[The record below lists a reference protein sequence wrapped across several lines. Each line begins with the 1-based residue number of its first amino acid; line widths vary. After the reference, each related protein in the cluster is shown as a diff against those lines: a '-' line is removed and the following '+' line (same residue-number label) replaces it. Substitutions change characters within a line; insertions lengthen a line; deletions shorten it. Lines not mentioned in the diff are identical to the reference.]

1 MPSKP
6 PMARFLRSSP
16 VLCALTALPIALVVA
31 LARPTA
37 AQERARREA
46 DRALATFTP
55 SELRQLAPLLDS
67 GVVSLVEW
75 GYGGE
80 LPAVVIACRVNA
92 PPATVAQVI
101 GDPAHYPDF
110 MAALDEVN
118 VTGETNEAGLHAISY
133 SWAWQASVFT
143 LRGDNTMDLY
153 APPDGEPERGY
164 RFVVRSTGG
173 DLGVGRTVW
182 RVLPDGSGSLI
193 MSSSRMDLRDAN
205 YIARSLAAASSSV
218 NRSINVALAFSMV
231 LRTRAE
237 AERRSGTT
245 RTPFA
250 SASGDPARPTFD
262 PTSIEAMLMRG
273 DLLWVESTDGT
284 DQGRVVALSRLPQ
297 TADRVRGAILDPG
310 GFTNGMLAGAHAT
323 ILEAGPEGTRF
334 SWGIDLPLVGT
345 SGEMR
350 MSERPDGVLCLDAT
364 SGALEGAAWRF
375 ALTPR
380 DYGTLVTAWGTF
392 DLASG
397 LWLID
402 VVQGADPSFRPG
414 LSASAELMMV
424 RGLRYRL
431 AR

>member
-1 MPSKP
+1 MLTR
-6 PMARFLRSSP
+6 RFALG
-16 VLCALTALPIALVVA
+16 VLASLLVPLGA
-31 LARPTA
+31 S
-37 AQERARREA
+37 AQSATPREA

-55 SELRQLAPLLDS
+55 AELRQLGPLLDT

-75 GYGGE
+75 AYGTE

-92 PPATVAQVI
+92 PPSVVANVI

-110 MAALDEVN
+110 MPALDAVS
-118 VTGETNEAGLHAISY
+118 VTSDASSEGVRSLSY
-133 SWAWQASVFT
+133 GWAWEASIFT
-143 LRGDNTMDLY
+143 LRGDNTMEIY
-153 APPDGEPERGY
+153 TPPTDQPERGY

-182 RVLPDGSGSLI
+182 RVLPDGAGSLI

-237 AERRSGTT
+237 AERVSGHP
-245 RTPFA
+245 RAHLATPT
-250 SASGDPARPTFD
+250 GDPPRPLID
-262 PTSIEAMLMRG
+262 PTAIEAMLMRG

-284 DQGRVVALSRLPQ
+284 DQGRVVAMSRLPQ
-297 TADRVRGAILDPG
+297 SPDRVRSAILDPG
-310 GFTNGMLAGAHAT
+310 GFTEGLLQGAHAN
-323 ILEAGPEGTRF
+323 ILEATSEGTRF
-334 SWGIDLPLVGT
+334 AWGIDLPLVGT

-350 MSERPDGVLCLDAT
+350 MSERDSGILCLDAT
-364 SGALEGAAWRF
+364 EGALEGAAWRF
-375 ALTPR
+375 ELTPR
-380 DYGTLVTAWGTF
+380 DYGTLVMGWGTF
-392 DLASG
+392 DLGTG
-397 LWLID
+397 LWLVN